1 MSSTEVF
8 KTLNQVQET
17 LSPFRPRKRWFRRWV
32 KRSAVAMLV
41 RDGKAGPEVLMIKR
55 AEREGDRWSG
65 HMAFPGGRMETDDQ
79 HSKAT
84 AERETREEI
93 GVDPAKV
100 GHCIGRLSDI
110 MTQPHSGLRPMVIT
124 PYVYALKRFPE
135 PRPNYEVD
143 EVIWVPLNFL
153 ADEGNREKMIWEKGR
168 LKIELSCYWYQERRI
183 WGLSLAMLDELVS
196 LFQ

>member
-1 MSSTEVF
+1 MSSNSLF
-8 KTLNQVQET
+8 HSLHHVQET
-17 LSPFRPRKRWFRRWV
+17 LSPFRPRKRWYRRWV

-41 RDGKAGPEVLMIKR
+41 REGKLGPEVLMIKR
-55 AEREGDRWSG
+55 AEREDDRWSG

-93 GVDPAKV
+93 GIDPSRV

-110 MTQPHSGLRPMVIT
+110 TTQPHSGLRPMVIT
-124 PYVYALKRFPE
+124 PYAYALKRFPE

-153 ADEGNREKMIWEKGR
+153 ADYGNRERMFWERGR
-168 LKIELSCYWYQERRI
+168 LKIELPCYYYEKRQI
-183 WGLSLAMLDELVS
+183 WGLSLAMLDELVG